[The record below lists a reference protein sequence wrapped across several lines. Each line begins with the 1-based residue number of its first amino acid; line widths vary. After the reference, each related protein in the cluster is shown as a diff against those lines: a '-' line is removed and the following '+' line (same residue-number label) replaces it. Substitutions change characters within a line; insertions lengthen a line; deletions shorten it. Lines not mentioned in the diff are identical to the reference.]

1 MRYVLTVV
9 LLLALATV
17 ALAAE
22 TAGTQE
28 RHEIT
33 VLIPLK
39 YLSADVAVRI
49 FGGWVV
55 PTGTWV
61 GQRDHSAYGSY
72 RSGSY
77 IGGGRGHRP
86 NYGYRGSNGPDYG
99 VYGQGYQGRIETNTS
114 PDAIY

>member
-1 MRYVLTVV
+1 MRCVLTAV
-9 LLLALATV
+9 LLLAIATV

-22 TAGTQE
+22 TNAAQE

-39 YLSADVAVRI
+39 YLSADVVVQI
-49 FGGWVV
+49 FGGWIV
-55 PTGTWV
+55 PTATWV

-77 IGGGRGHRP
+77 IGGGRAHRP
-86 NYGYRGSNGPDYG
+86 NYGYRRSTNYGAYSRGYEGGTMTNAGP
-99 VYGQGYQGRIETNTS
+99 E
-114 PDAIY
+114 AIY